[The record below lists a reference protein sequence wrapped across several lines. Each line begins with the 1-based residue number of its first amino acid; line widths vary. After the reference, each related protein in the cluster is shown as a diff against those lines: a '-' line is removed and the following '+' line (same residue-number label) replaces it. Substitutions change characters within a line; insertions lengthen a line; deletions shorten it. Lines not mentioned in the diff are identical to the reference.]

1 MTTSSTTLYGRTFN
15 TVVFTSAKE
24 ANEFMENNE
33 YGVLKVEG
41 EEIHL
46 ARMEDEGVEQ

>member
-1 MTTSSTTLYGRTFN
+1 MTASSTTLYGRTFN
-15 TVVFTSAKE
+15 TVVFTDVDK
-24 ANEFMENNE
+24 ANEFMENNN

-46 ARMEDEGVEQ
+46 AKMDDEGQE